1 MNLHLCAF
9 SDRKTSVFLTQF
21 AKDQQGS
28 VIEMTLFLIFSQ
40 TIIGTERKTDN
51 EDHM

>member
-1 MNLHLCAF
+1 MNNTPMCV
-9 SDRKTSVFLTQF
+9 SERKTSVFLTQF
-21 AKDQQGS
+21 AEDQKGS